1 MAEIKSNIIGDTLK
15 MIKEISSTLFK
26 GLDKLI
32 ELGLSVEDSEQT
44 DEGGFNLKVTTKN
57 NKTIFIKA
65 APTNKKDYYDIEFI
79 DENKKKELQK
89 NIHVSKFDEVVAKV
103 IKDVYGED
111 IKNKSSEDVSSAHK
125 INATLSK
132 TISNEGTNINLHAI
146 KASYDIVSAYDDL
159 SNVLN
164 SDEFIDILSEEPTS
178 YEIIDDGD
186 DFDINQIESF
196 EISLPYEDLLA
207 MLQSIENT
215 SLYLLWNIHGDNYL
229 NARAIIEEFVWNI
242 RYKKDELANI
252 IYCAQNCVPA
262 ISNLELKI
270 IDVDSCDTDSCL
282 NWLSTLITDLITYIE
297 CIYCNLPSND
307 QTIMDQWINDFRNF
321 LFNRIGRL
329 D

>member
-1 MAEIKSNIIGDTLK
+1 MTEIKSNIISDTLK

-44 DEGGFNLKVTTKN
+44 DKGGFKLKVTTKN
-57 NKTIFIKA
+57 NKSIFIEA
-65 APTNKKDYYDIEFI
+65 IPTDKKDYYDIEFI
-79 DENKKKELQK
+79 DQNKKKELQK
-89 NIHVSKFDEVVAKV
+89 NIHVSKFDEIVTKV

-111 IKNKSSEDVSSAHK
+111 IKSKSSENVSSARK
-125 INATLSK
+125 IEATLSK
-132 TISNEGTNINLHAI
+132 ITSSKETNINLHAI
-146 KASYDIVSAYDDL
+146 NASYDIVSAYNDL
-159 SNVLN
+159 SNILN
-164 SDEFIDILSEEPTS
+164 SDEFIDILSEKPTS

-196 EISLPYEDLLA
+196 EISSPQEDLLG

-229 NARAIIEEFVWNI
+229 NVRAIIEEFIWNI

-262 ISNLELKI
+262 ISNLELKT
-270 IDVDSCDTDSCL
+270 IDVDSCDTNSCL
-282 NWLSTLITDLITYIE
+282 NLMSALITDLITYIE

-307 QTIMDQWINDFRNF
+307 QVIMDQWINDFRNF
-321 LFNRIGRL
+321 MCNRIGRL
-329 D
+329 N